1 MWKFST
7 NNEFSISFI
16 EHQMPLDQI
25 SQRYSDSNINF
36 YDVSKSKGLSDD
48 LAEQKTKTSGRNELS
63 PPKIIS
69 NWQLFLRQFQ
79 NLLWLLMF
87 GAAALCF
94 LTYAYDPTDMLNLY
108 VGIFIVAIV
117 FLMCLLSYFQEK
129 KGIEVVQAFQNLIPK
144 KCNVIR
150 NGIEVVR
157 NSKELVVGDIVIVRS
172 GNRVPADIRILSCND
187 FFVESSS
194 VTGEAE
200 PLEHNSETADPGITI
215 FESYNIAFNG
225 SFCVDGEGYG
235 LVIRIGEQTVIGQ
248 IASLT
253 TNQIETKNRFRIEI
267 ERFVKFI
274 SLMALTMSTIIFGV
288 GLIVSGGTNV
298 VRLFV
303 TGFLIVIIANVPQ
316 GLPTTISTQL
326 TIIARRLANKNI
338 YLKKL
343 EKIDSLGATT
353 VICTDKTGTLTE
365 NRLTVTDLWIKDGN
379 IYKNTLRQTCVK
391 KNQRFIED
399 DILDTIF
406 VCNKSQNGIGNPL
419 DVALIKYANQMAIN
433 SKDIYNKIIEIPFN
447 PVRKYQAVL
456 VTKCKDLND
465 KIDVEFIL
473 MIKGAPEILLK
484 NCSEDIS
491 MYSEYQSAYDT
502 FGEEGKRVIG
512 FAIKKFRAKAS
523 TQFRKNDDI
532 FLGGWDF
539 SGLLAVCDPLREDA
553 INSIQKC
560 SQAGIKVFMTTGD
573 HAITATAIAIQLGM
587 NSNNTELKVIT
598 GPELA
603 GLQSNEWDA
612 LLEHRYIVF
621 ARTTPDHKL
630 LIVTE
635 CQKRGECVTVTG
647 DGVNDAPALKKADVG
662 VAMGIAGSDVAK
674 QAADIILLDD
684 NFSSIV
690 AGIEEGRLLFDN
702 LRKTIAYTM
711 THMWPELVPV
721 MLNFFF
727 GFPLGLTPVQI
738 LSIDL
743 ITDVPPAISLAYEGP
758 EDGIMQRSPRKSH
771 LFTRGLFNYT
781 YLSISLFISIGG
793 IISYLLTYWLNGIEP
808 SELFGSSHKYFKQG
822 SHNMNLTSGIILT
835 DDEQIN
841 IAAQA
846 AASFHICVVIS
857 QAFHI
862 WMCLTRRT
870 SIFTHGI
877 GNIVT
882 IFAVIIDLLLIC
894 LFTFVPGVNTIFGS
908 QPPPWQTWLVPIVV
922 GIWIWKFNEA
932 RKYKIRKNPSGKFAK
947 MLGY

>member
-1 MWKFST
+1 
-7 NNEFSISFI
+7 
-16 EHQMPLDQI
+16 
-25 SQRYSDSNINF
+25 
-36 YDVSKSKGLSDD
+36 
-48 LAEQKTKTSGRNELS
+48 
-63 PPKIIS
+63 
-69 NWQLFLRQFQ
+69 
-79 NLLWLLMF
+79 MF

-200 PLEHNSETADPGITI
+200 PLEYNSETADVNNKFIVLFNLTIFFQPGITI

-253 TNQIETKNRFRIEI
+253 TTQNETKNRFRIEI

-560 SQAGIKVFMTTGD
+560 SEAGIKVFMTTGD

-612 LLEHRYIVF
+612 LLEHRYII
-621 ARTTPDHKL
+621 K
-630 LIVTE
+630 
-635 CQKRGECVTVTG
+635 
-647 DGVNDAPALKKADVG
+647 
-662 VAMGIAGSDVAK
+662 
-674 QAADIILLDD
+674 
-684 NFSSIV
+684 
-690 AGIEEGRLLFDN
+690 
-702 LRKTIAYTM
+702 
-711 THMWPELVPV
+711 
-721 MLNFFF
+721 
-727 GFPLGLTPVQI
+727 
-738 LSIDL
+738 
-743 ITDVPPAISLAYEGP
+743 
-758 EDGIMQRSPRKSH
+758 
-771 LFTRGLFNYT
+771 
-781 YLSISLFISIGG
+781 
-793 IISYLLTYWLNGIEP
+793 
-808 SELFGSSHKYFKQG
+808 
-822 SHNMNLTSGIILT
+822 
-835 DDEQIN
+835 

-846 AASFHICVVIS
+846 AASFHICVVVS
-857 QAFHI
+857 QSFHI

-922 GIWIWKFNEA
+922 GIWIWIFNEA
-932 RKYKIRKNPSGKFAK
+932 RKYKIRKNPSGIFAK